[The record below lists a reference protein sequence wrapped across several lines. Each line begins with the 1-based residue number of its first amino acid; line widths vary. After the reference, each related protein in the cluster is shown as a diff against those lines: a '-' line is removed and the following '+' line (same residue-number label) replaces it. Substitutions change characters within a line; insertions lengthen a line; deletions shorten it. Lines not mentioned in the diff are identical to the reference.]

1 MTKLNWM
8 RARKVIRIWSCK
20 IWQNKFKFLNGKS
33 GCELSGNMGQ
43 IVDSGAYAK
52 FQKII
57 IFQKG

>member
-1 MTKLNWM
+1 M
-8 RARKVIRIWSCK
+8 RATKVIRIWSCK